1 MRVGGDWD
9 DAIELGAG
17 RVGIVVGDVVGKGV
31 LAAAAMAQLRNALRV
46 YAMDGPKPT
55 TVLAKLNRLA
65 DTTGLSFATVLYAIV
80 DTTTQT
86 CRYASAGHPP
96 PLLVRADGSAEYLE
110 GGRSIPIGVHADVQ
124 YSQDVVQLE
133 PGDAIVLYR
142 MDSSSGAVARWTRD
156 SSSCGAPQALA
167 PPSSRHCSTTLSLT
181 SSATS
186 HPPTTWQCSR

>member
-1 MRVGGDWD
+1 MGCASRHGMSRVARACASAETGTTRSSS
-9 DAIELGAG
+9 ARG

-46 YAMDGPKPT
+46 YAMDGAEPT

-124 YSQDVVQLE
+124 YQ
-133 PGDAIVLYR
+133 PGCRPAGAGRMRRPLY
-142 MDSSSGAVARWTRD
+142 GWARR
-156 SSSCGAPQALA
+156 A
-167 PPSSRHCSTTLSLT
+167 SR
-181 SSATS
+181 
-186 HPPTTWQCSR
+186 